1 MNPEE
6 LAAVP
11 HDAQIVHHGLKIA
24 RCQAGKG
31 ALAALAGI
39 TGASNR
45 LEDTDPTT
53 MTGVVVTKA
62 RLRQAL
68 RLTTTARVGGVPVLR
83 IVDATEAADVG
94 KARGIKRH

>member
-39 TGASNR
+39 TGAQT

-53 MTGVVVTKA
+53 MTGIIGERKLVYD
-62 RLRQAL
+62 RLF
-68 RLTTTARVGGVPVLR
+68 V
-83 IVDATEAADVG
+83 
-94 KARGIKRH
+94 